1 MTIYGQDHNMTI
13 YGQGRNIDLIWVG
26 LSHQALLTLDE
37 SRFND
42 LHWRLRGG
50 LLWPREQSWGGG
62 EELCSEGR
70 EGTDMIYTPQKG
82 RQETDNVSRLHCAD
96 NV

>member
-1 MTIYGQDHNMTI
+1 M
-13 YGQGRNIDLIWVG
+13 GRAETCLIWVG
-26 LSHQALLTLDE
+26 LSRQALLTLDE

-42 LHWRLRGG
+42 LHWRLGGG
-50 LLWPREQSWGGG
+50 LLWPRKQSWGGG